1 MAPSVHPAAAA
12 SKQEAMARLAAEATA
27 IHALGVERLSLFG
40 SFVRGEQRPE
50 SDVDVLVEF
59 APARKSYA
67 RFLDL
72 ADLLE
77 RTLGRAVEVVTT
89 EGLSPHIGPKILAE
103 AERVPLDG

>member
-12 SKQEAMARLAAEATA
+12 SKQEVMDRLAAQAAA
-27 IHALGVERLSLFG
+27 IRALGVERLSVFG
-40 SFVRGEQRPE
+40 SFVRGEQRPD

-59 APARKSYA
+59 ASARKSYT

-89 EGLSPHIGPKILAE
+89 EGLSPHLGPKILAE

>member
-1 MAPSVHPAAAA
+1 MTPTLDPAAV
-12 SKQEAMARLAAEATA
+12 SDKQEAMARLAAESAA
-27 IHALGVERLSLFG
+27 IRALGVERLSLFG
-40 SFVRGEQRPE
+40 SFVRGEQRPD

-59 APARKSYA
+59 ASARKSYT

-89 EGLSPHIGPKILAE
+89 EGLSPHLGPKILAE